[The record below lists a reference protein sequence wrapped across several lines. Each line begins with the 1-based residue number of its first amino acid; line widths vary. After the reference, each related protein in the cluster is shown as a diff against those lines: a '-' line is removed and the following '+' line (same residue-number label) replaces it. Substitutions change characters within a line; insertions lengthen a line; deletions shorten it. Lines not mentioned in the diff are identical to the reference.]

1 MWAMPTFI
9 ILTLIYWLHLIAT
22 VIWLG
27 GLAALALII
36 WPGLIQK
43 PGNDPSRSV
52 LDAIERRF
60 WPLANVSLVMLI
72 VTGTLQMSVDPHYKG
87 FLTIDSPWAIGL
99 LAKHIVIVG
108 IIVASVAIQWSVQP
122 ALERA
127 AMLSR
132 RGDAA
137 GQKEEAALRR
147 RTRQLTLVSFGLGIL
162 VLMLTAY
169 ITAL

>member
-1 MWAMPTFI
+1 MWAMST
-9 ILTLIYWLHLIAT
+9 LTLALIYWLHLIAT

-27 GLAALALII
+27 GLAALALIV
-36 WPGLIQK
+36 WPGMLQK
-43 PGNDPSRSV
+43 SGEDPARGV

-72 VTGTLQMSVDPHYKG
+72 VTGTLQMSDDSHYKG
-87 FLTIDSPWAIGL
+87 FLRIDTPWAIGL
-99 LAKHIVIVG
+99 LAKHAVIG
-108 IIVASVAIQWSVQP
+108 TIIVASIAIQWSVQP
-122 ALERA
+122 ALDRA

-132 RGDAA
+132 RGDTAA
-137 GQKEEAALRR
+137 KQEEAALRLR
-147 RTRQLTLVSFGLGIL
+147 ARQLTLFSFGLGIL